1 MRWWAGWRWKPVL
14 SRRPVTPMRLDRL
27 QTCASNDAPAWPP
40 GLASFITHCAVGPP
54 PGLYPQEA
62 GAAIQAC
69 ATVLYAVGSPPG
81 LRCAIRTAALPSR
94 PVLTQWPVAYTRLTA
109 SRTVPLRMHQHGRQ
123 ALPLLLS
130 STPLDILQACAIRRT
145 ARRDAEDACS
155 AGARRA
161 ASNAG
166 SAKLCIPHALLP
178 RKKLR
183 NYRRRRSTLS
193 MIVMLLL
200 LLFTCSGQRRGRRRG
215 IQLGGV
221 GILTRTNTRG
231 ANKWKASGLTGGKP
245 HG

>member
-1 MRWWAGWRWKPVL
+1 MRQRGRQALLLLLSTAPLDLLQACTLRKPALPSRPVL
-14 SRRPVTPMRLDRL
+14 LSSTLLGLL
-27 QTCASNDAPAWPP
+27 QA
-40 GLASFITHCAVGPP
+40 
-54 PGLYPQEA
+54 
-62 GAAIQAC
+62 
-69 ATVLYAVGSPPG
+69 
-81 LRCAIRTAALPSR
+81 CAIRTAALPSR

-109 SRTVPLRMHQHGRQ
+109 SRPVPLRMHQHGRQ

-130 STPLDILQACAIRRT
+130 STPLDLLQACAIRRT

-155 AGARRA
+155 ARARRA

-166 SAKLCIPHALLP
+166 SAKLCIPHALFP

-193 MIVMLLL
+193 MIMMLLL

-231 ANKWKASGLTGGKP
+231 ANKWTASGLTGGKP